1 MNFEKKEKKRKNR
14 KKQSA
19 MKISIYIL
27 YLYTLKSKLL
37 NFLKK
42 NYKIVLRR
50 MYSKTD
56 INETINKFKEINH
69 HKTNK

>member
-19 MKISIYIL
+19 MKISIY
-27 YLYTLKSKLL
+27 
-37 NFLKK
+37 FLKK